1 MAYQISIAEAVL
13 GINSSAS
20 IDVLNNDVTQI
31 NWKDTPVISN
41 ADILAKQ
48 VELQA
53 IEDDKE
59 TQAAADK
66 VSGNQKML
74 DLGLTQAE
82 VDAITK

>member
-31 NWKDTPVISN
+31 NWKDTPVIPN

-59 TQAAADK
+59 THAAADK